1 MTGELGSCV
10 EANTGQ
16 IMCNA
21 YFQVTNQ
28 HPFIKSKDGPVLAS
42 PATFENIFAV
52 GDVALTPTIEVKS
65 IVSIVQTAKF
75 CYGNV
80 EAHLFGTPM
89 TPVPERLHELLMMA
103 CGKSYGWF
111 VFNGA
116 CFEKE
121 DASATKLSN
130 SKKAHDQW
138 VNPPAALQEIKEK
151 TLMPEKINDDLAFAM
166 KSGCECLPMHINKV
180 KEGQDERL
188 SAKWQKSDQA
198 KATKGME

>member
-10 EANTGQ
+10 DPNTGQ

-28 HPFIKSKDGPVLAS
+28 HPFVGHKDGSVLAS

-52 GDVALTPTIEVKS
+52 GDVALVPTHEIKS
-65 IVSIVQTAKF
+65 IVGIVQTAKY

-89 TPVPERLHELLMMA
+89 IPVPERTHELLMMA

-111 VFNGA
+111 IFNAA
-116 CFEKE
+116 CFAKA
-121 DASATKLSN
+121 DASVTKLN
-130 SKKAHDQW
+130 YSKKGH
-138 VNPPAALQEIKEK
+138 N
-151 TLMPEKINDDLAFAM
+151 
-166 KSGCECLPMHINKV
+166 
-180 KEGQDERL
+180 
-188 SAKWQKSDQA
+188 
-198 KATKGME
+198 